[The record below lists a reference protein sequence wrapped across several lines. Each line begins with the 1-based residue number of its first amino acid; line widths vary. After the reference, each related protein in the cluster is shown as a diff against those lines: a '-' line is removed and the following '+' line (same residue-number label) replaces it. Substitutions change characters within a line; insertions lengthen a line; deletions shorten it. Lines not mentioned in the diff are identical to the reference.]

1 MDCFAAL
8 AMTAGGCAAAAAS
21 RRTIM
26 SVDWT
31 DLLHTFEFVSLGQPG
46 EHEAVLCRESGKFF
60 WHSELGDDVGEWPD
74 DADDDEKY
82 LWIPHK
88 KELDLGTPLVFAFV
102 EQFLPDEFDEVR
114 RIFEKRGAYARFKDL
129 LQRKKALDRWYDFEA
144 SATEMALREWC
155 EVNEI
160 AIEPGAGPA

>member
-1 MDCFAAL
+1 
-8 AMTAGGCAAAAAS
+8 
-21 RRTIM
+21 M